1 MKMGKAGKVKAYL
14 TVYMTL
20 SLTVLLAVVMVLLT
34 GVKKNTIRMEEEL
47 ALNTAGNSALAEYD
61 QELFRQYDLFFIDTS
76 YGTDHAR
83 TEKIGDHVMNYANKN
98 LENTKLFESKM
109 ICADIQ
115 EVELATDNGGEV
127 LKQQIIDYEKNYFG
141 IEALEQLF
149 SDYEWSETE
158 EIGEEE
164 LIQKRDENAD
174 KLSKEKPPVRTV
186 EKERYHEESGEMEIY
201 EEKEEVSIED
211 PAAYVNELRK
221 RGILSLVVD
230 DTSKISGKA
239 IRPEEYVSH
248 RSDLLQGTGLLQE
261 RKKEISF
268 LGKSEEKILLNAYI
282 FQKYG
287 YYGRAKENG
296 ALEYQVEYLL
306 GNKGSDIENLRV
318 VVRKLVLLR
327 EAANAVYLYGD
338 VTKKAEISAMA
349 ASVSAVTLAPYL
361 QPLLETSIL
370 FAWAYIES
378 IQDVKLLLDGGKVPI
393 LKTVSDWQTDLDSI
407 LNFAGASV
415 SREETQ
421 GLTYHQYL
429 SVLLLAEQDKE
440 LLPPMM
446 DVMEMDI
453 RKTIYHENF
462 RMDGCASGFR
472 IAAEFEDSSGNC
484 SFLRSYYY

>member
-1 MKMGKAGKVKAYL
+1 MGKAGKVKAYL

-149 SDYEWSETE
+149 SDYKWSETE

-248 RSDLLQGTGLLQE
+248 RSDLLQ
-261 RKKEISF
+261 
-268 LGKSEEKILLNAYI
+268 
-282 FQKYG
+282 
-287 YYGRAKENG
+287 
-296 ALEYQVEYLL
+296 
-306 GNKGSDIENLRV
+306 
-318 VVRKLVLLR
+318 
-327 EAANAVYLYGD
+327 
-338 VTKKAEISAMA
+338 
-349 ASVSAVTLAPYL
+349 
-361 QPLLETSIL
+361 
-370 FAWAYIES
+370 
-378 IQDVKLLLDGGKVPI
+378 
-393 LKTVSDWQTDLDSI
+393 
-407 LNFAGASV
+407 
-415 SREETQ
+415 
-421 GLTYHQYL
+421 
-429 SVLLLAEQDKE
+429 
-440 LLPPMM
+440 
-446 DVMEMDI
+446 
-453 RKTIYHENF
+453 
-462 RMDGCASGFR
+462 
-472 IAAEFEDSSGNC
+472 
-484 SFLRSYYY
+484 